1 MNRYL
6 SIDVLRGLIMII
18 MALDHV
24 IGALAI
30 HPATEVSFSNN
41 MFPGYI
47 NGVQQWSRL
56 LTHLCAPGFQLLAG
70 MGLAMSV
77 ARAQQAGTTSS
88 KITSDLLNRG
98 QVLILADLL
107 LMLPVFRLPMFFM
120 VLACIG
126 SCTLCF
132 VFLRFLPRHVI
143 GLVGVAI
150 ILTAPLYKT
159 DMMLLPGAG
168 QQLTSTSFLI
178 DIWTRVGF
186 GDGALGILYPILP
199 WLGIFAIG
207 WWIGLQ
213 LIHTPKE
220 QGPYRSSLQ
229 LSIAGLILVLLGL
242 GLRMSGWTVA
252 EAIPLKDA
260 TLMDPAFWQ
269 FTKYPPSWVFICLT
283 IGVLLLL
290 LGLFRLLLDR
300 PDQSSPLW
308 AKIVS
313 VYGRTA
319 LFYFVAHFYLIG
331 LIAIQTGMV
340 NVRNDLDKM
349 SFGMAYLY
357 WLLVLVIMWPVCFV
371 YDKLRQRYRTVLRY
385 F

>member
-6 SIDVLRGLIMII
+6 SVDVLRGVIMII

-24 IGALAI
+24 IGAMAI
-30 HPATEVSFSNN
+30 HPETEVSFKNA
-41 MFPGYI
+41 MFNGYI
-47 NGVQQWSRL
+47 SGIQQWSRL

-77 ARAQQAGTTSS
+77 ARAQQVGTSEG
-88 KITSDLLNRG
+88 KITSDLLTRG
-98 QVLILADLL
+98 QVLILADFL
-107 LMLPVFRLPMFFM
+107 LMLPVFRLPLFFM

-132 VFLRFLPRHVI
+132 VFLRFLPKHLI
-143 GLVGVAI
+143 GVVGVLI
-150 ILTAPLYKT
+150 IVTAPFYRTDLMITPGTGPQLTA
-159 DMMLLPGAG
+159 
-168 QQLTSTSFLI
+168 TSFLI

-186 GDGALGILYPILP
+186 GQGALGILYPILP

-213 LIHTPKE
+213 LVDTPRE
-220 QGPYRSSLQ
+220 QSVSRSALLYSA
-229 LSIAGLILVLLGL
+229 AGLVLVLLGI
-242 GLRMSGWTVA
+242 GLRMSGWSVA
-252 EAIPLKDA
+252 EGIPLNGA
-260 TLMDPAFWQ
+260 TLMNAKFWQ

-283 IGVLLLL
+283 IGVLLML
-290 LGLFRLLLDR
+290 LGLFRVLLDR
-300 PDQSSPLW
+300 PEQSSPVW
-308 AKIVS
+308 ARFVS

-319 LFYFVAHFYLIG
+319 LFYFIGHFYLIG
-331 LIAIQTGMV
+331 ILAMWTGMADV
-340 NVRNDLDKM
+340 HDNSQKM
-349 SFGMAYLY
+349 SFEKAYLY
-357 WLLVLVIMWPVCFV
+357 WLLVLAIMWPICFV

>member
-6 SIDVLRGLIMII
+6 SIDVLRGIIMII

-30 HPATEVSFSNN
+30 HPATEVSFANN

-47 NGVQQWSRL
+47 SGIQQWSRL

-70 MGLAMSV
+70 IGLAMSV
-77 ARAQQAGTTSS
+77 ARAQQAGTTSG
-88 KITSDLLNRG
+88 KITSDLLNRA

-143 GLVGVAI
+143 GFVGLAI
-150 ILTAPLYKT
+150 ILAAPLYKT
-159 DMMLLPGAG
+159 DMMLPGAG

-186 GDGALGILYPILP
+186 GQGALGILYPILP

-207 WWIGLQ
+207 WWIGLTLVQ
-213 LIHTPKE
+213 IPKD
-220 QGPYRSSLQ
+220 QNVNRSALSLS
-229 LSIAGLILVLLGL
+229 LAGVVLMLLGV
-242 GLRMSGWTVA
+242 GLRMSGWSVA
-252 EAIPLKDA
+252 EGIPLKGA
-260 TLMDPAFWQ
+260 SLMDSTFWQ
-269 FTKYPPSWVFICLT
+269 FTKYPPSWVFISLT
-283 IGVLLLL
+283 IGVLLIL
-290 LGLFRLLLDR
+290 LGLFRWLLDR
-300 PDQSSPLW
+300 PSDQPSPIW
-308 AKIVS
+308 TRIVAI
-313 VYGRTA
+313 YGRTA
-319 LFYFVAHFYLIG
+319 LFYFVVHFYVIG
-331 LIAIQTGMV
+331 LIAMKLGMT
-340 NVRNDLDKM
+340 DPHAEKM
-349 SFGMAYLY
+349 SFEWAYFY
-357 WLLVLVIMWPVCFV
+357 WLVVLLIMFPLCFG
-371 YDKLRQRYRTVLRY
+371 YDKLRQRFRTVLRY